1 MKHRSS
7 IFIVALVA
15 ALAACGSDET
25 ALPSLAEP
33 TYPSVDTVVADLR
46 GHALA
51 DFYDLSFRY
60 LLQRSPESVTELG
73 LSATYGQRDNYLDT
87 VSDAFLVETYHLV
100 DAIRTLLA
108 QYDPT
113 ALTPAERV
121 TYDAYAWYLDDLA
134 RERPFMHHSYAV
146 NNSLTSEH
154 LKLLSLFTQVHPLAT
169 RANAEDYVERL
180 WRVRRKVDQVIEGVR
195 ARHNEGLVPPLI
207 AVQGALETINGIATA
222 SPTDVPFYTSF
233 ADRLASASDVDSST
247 RDSLLRQARAAIEQS
262 VQPAFGA
269 LYTAVN
275 GTLADAPTGPGVWA
289 QPNGSAYYAHLLR
302 HHTTT
307 ELTASDIHNYGL
319 EEVARIRAGIQ
330 ARLDALG
337 YPRGEALA
345 QSFQRVARDG
355 GGQVAASE
363 CIARYNAIA
372 RDAQARV
379 SPAIDITPRTPVE
392 VRADPVG
399 GYYIAGAPDGS
410 RPGVFYAYVPSGGVP
425 AYSMRTLTYHETVP
439 GHHTQIAIARELPG
453 LPVFRAAVTFTG
465 QAEGWAL
472 YAERLAYELGWY
484 ADDPYSDLGRLQYEL
499 LRAVRLVVDTG
510 LHDQRW
516 AYAQAVAYMNEN
528 TGFPPSALN
537 VAGEVVRY
545 LCMPGQATAYKI
557 GMRELLAMREQA
569 RTAQAAAFDLTA
581 FHRAVLTAG
590 NLPLPVLTQ
599 FVQAAD
605 PQPLDAGARREG
617 RRARERRAYNQRHQG
632 IGRSTRWLSGGSR

>member
-1 MKHRSS
+1 MKPRTPVFL
-7 IFIVALVA
+7 IALVA
-15 ALAACGSDET
+15 ALAACGSDEP
-25 ALPSLAEP
+25 ALPDLVEP
-33 TYPSVDTVVADLR
+33 TYPSLDTVVADLR
-46 GHALA
+46 DRPLA

-87 VSDAFLVETYHLV
+87 VSDAFLVETYDLV
-100 DAIRTLLA
+100 DAVRTLLA

-113 ALTPAERV
+113 ALTPAERISH
-121 TYDAYAWYLDDLA
+121 DAYAWYLDDLE

-154 LKLLSLFTQVHPLAT
+154 LKLLGLFTQVHPLAT

-180 WRVRRKVDQVIEGVR
+180 WRVRRKLDEVIAGVR
-195 ARHNEGLVPPLI
+195 ARHDQGLVPPLI
-207 AVQGALETINGIATA
+207 AVQGALETINSIAVA

-233 ADRLASASDVDSST
+233 ADRLASADGVDSST
-247 RDSLLRQARAAIEQS
+247 RDSLLRQAQAAIEQS

-275 GTLADAPTGPGVWA
+275 DTLADAPTGPGVWA
-289 QPNGSAYYAHLLR
+289 LPNGAAYYAHVLR

-307 ELTASDIHNYGL
+307 ELTAADIHSYGL
-319 EEVARIRAGIQ
+319 EEVARIRAEIQ

-337 YPRGEALA
+337 YPRGETLA
-345 QSFQRVARDG
+345 QSFVRVARDG
-355 GGQVAASE
+355 GGQVAAAE

-372 RDAQARV
+372 RDAQTRV

-392 VRADPVG
+392 VRADPIG
-399 GYYIAGAPDGS
+399 GYYIPGAPDGS
-410 RPGVFYAYVPSGGVP
+410 RPGVFYAYVPSGGLP

-439 GHHTQIAIARELPG
+439 GHHTQTAIARELPG
-453 LPVFRAAVTFTG
+453 LPMFRAAVTFTG

-484 ADDPYSDLGRLQYEL
+484 SDDLYSDLGRLQYEL

-510 LHDQRW
+510 LHEQRW
-516 AYAQAVAYMNEN
+516 SYAQAVAYMDEN
-528 TGFPPSALN
+528 TGFPASALN
-537 VAGEVVRY
+537 VSAQVIRY

-557 GMRELLAMREQA
+557 GMRELLTMRA
-569 RTAQAAAFDLTA
+569 RAQTAHAAFDLTA

-590 NLPLPVLTQ
+590 NLPLPVLSR

-605 PQPLDAGARREG
+605 PQP
-617 RRARERRAYNQRHQG
+617 
-632 IGRSTRWLSGGSR
+632 

>member
-1 MKHRSS
+1 MPRGRARRTKPRSLLFL
-7 IFIVALVA
+7 IALVA
-15 ALAACGSDET
+15 ALAACGSDE
-25 ALPSLAEP
+25 AVSPDLAEP

-46 GHALA
+46 GRPLA
-51 DFYDLSFRY
+51 DFYNLSFRY
-60 LLQRSPESVTELG
+60 LLQRSPESVTDLG

-87 VSDAFLVETYHLV
+87 VSDDFLVETYDLV
-100 DAIRTLLA
+100 DRIKTLLA
-108 QYDPT
+108 GYDPT

-154 LKLLSLFTQVHPLAT
+154 QKLLGLFTQVHPLAT
-169 RANAEDYVERL
+169 GANAEDYVERL
-180 WRVRRKVDQVIEGVR
+180 WRVRKKVEQVIEGVK

-207 AVQGALETINGIATA
+207 AVQGALETIDSIAAA

-233 ADRLASASDVDSST
+233 ADRLASASGVDSST
-247 RDSLLRQARAAIEQS
+247 RDSLLREAKTAIEQS

-269 LYTAVN
+269 LYAAVN
-275 GTLADAPTGPGVWA
+275 DTLADAPTGPGVWA
-289 QPNGSAYYAHLLR
+289 LPNGAAYYAHVLR

-307 ELTASDIHNYGL
+307 ELTAADIHSYGL
-319 EEVARIRAGIQ
+319 EEVARIRAEIQ
-330 ARLDALG
+330 ARLDGLG
-337 YPRGEALA
+337 YPKGESLA
-345 QSFQRVARDG
+345 QSFVRVTRDG
-355 GGQVAASE
+355 GGQVSASE

-372 RDAQARV
+372 GEAQARV
-379 SPAIDITPRTPVE
+379 SSAIDITPRTPVE

-399 GYYIAGAPDGS
+399 GYYTPGAPDGS

-453 LPVFRAAVTFTG
+453 LPVFRAAVTFNA

-472 YAERLAYELGWY
+472 YAERLAHELGWY
-484 ADDPYSDLGRLQYEL
+484 TDDPYSDLGRLQYEL

-510 LHDQRW
+510 LHQQRW
-516 AYAQAVAYMNEN
+516 TYAQAVAYMNEN
-528 TGFPPSALN
+528 TGFPTSALN
-537 VAGEVVRY
+537 VSSEVVRY

-557 GMRELLAMREQA
+557 GMRELLAIRAEAQA
-569 RTAQAAAFDLTA
+569 AQAAAFDLTA

-590 NLPLPVLTQ
+590 NLPLPMLSQ
-599 FVQAAD
+599 FVQATD
-605 PQPLDAGARREG
+605 PQR
-617 RRARERRAYNQRHQG
+617 
-632 IGRSTRWLSGGSR
+632 